1 MITPIAAIA
10 TTNKS
15 KTPIHKE
22 SKAKKVIDDSID
34 SVESSQAQAKK
45 NTKQKAAHSKDSSS
59 YDSSDDSVD

>member
-34 SVESSQAQAKK
+34 SVESSQAEAKK

>member
-1 MITPIAAIA
+1 MITPIAGKA
-10 TTNKS
+10 TINKS
-15 KTPIHKE
+15 KSPKHTV
-22 SKAKKVIDDSID
+22 SKGKKVIDDSID

>member
-15 KTPIHKE
+15 KTPIHTE

-34 SVESSQAQAKK
+34 SVESSQPQAKK
-45 NTKQKAAHSKDSSS
+45 NTKQKAAI
-59 YDSSDDSVD
+59 